1 MRIIML
7 MEITMTKHDT
17 GGHYKINDHSLMII
31 IMLIMIMVMTVTKQQ
46 DMTK

>member
-17 GGHYKINDHSLMII
+17 GGHYKISDHSLMRII
-31 IMLIMIMVMTVTKQQ
+31 ILMIMTVTKPRDITQ
-46 DMTK
+46 